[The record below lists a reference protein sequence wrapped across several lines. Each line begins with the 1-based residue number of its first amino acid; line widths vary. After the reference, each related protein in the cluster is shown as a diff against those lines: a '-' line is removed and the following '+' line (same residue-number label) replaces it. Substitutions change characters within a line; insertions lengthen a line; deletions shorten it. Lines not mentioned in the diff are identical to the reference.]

1 MSVLAKKKKSAVDGA
16 SLCGRKWPTGI
27 LPLSGMGM
35 RTLLTGRRRGGLSVR
50 IFLTRYPS
58 LLGVFVNNLDLGRK
72 FVRYERRLY
81 LIDMR
86 GVTDFQ
92 ALPASESHALFSQK
106 HCFRWVTRMLSGG
119 GSM

>member
-1 MSVLAKKKKSAVDGA
+1 MSVLAKKKKSAADGA

-72 FVRYERRLY
+72 FVRYERCSY
-81 LIDMR
+81 LVVMR
-86 GVTDFQ
+86 DVTDFQ
-92 ALPASESHALFSQK
+92 ALPVSERHALFSQ
-106 HCFRWVTRMLSGG
+106 
-119 GSM
+119 